1 MKTKRLNKGNHL
13 AYKFLE
19 QAQKAVIHCN
29 AMGLTVTEI
38 DFSRVKP
45 TLRVMHN
52 KVTEQMLAEDKAII
66 FKHGSDD
73 KAIRYC
79 EGQFMAE
86 GIRTIFRIEDIAIQ
100 SKRTPTEIKH

>member
-19 QAQKAVIHCN
+19 QAQKAVMYCN

-38 DFSRVKP
+38 DFSRIKP

-86 GIRTIFRIEDIAIQ
+86 GIRTIFRIEDIDIQ
-100 SKRTPTEIKH
+100 SKGKPTETKH

>member
-1 MKTKRLNKGNHL
+1 MKAKPLNKGNHL

-19 QAQKAVIHCN
+19 QAQKAVMYCN
-29 AMGLTVTEI
+29 AIGLTVTEI
-38 DFSRVKP
+38 DFSRIKP

-52 KVTEQMLAEDKAII
+52 CVTERMVAENKAII

-73 KAIRYC
+73 KSIRYC

-86 GIRTIFRIEDIAIQ
+86 GIRTIFRIE
-100 SKRTPTEIKH
+100 EIHIHSTWNPMKAKH